1 MSEEN
6 IDLVRR
12 MMDAGNRGDLTAFAS
27 GLHDEIAYFP
37 LAENPQTE
45 PVYGVAA
52 VLEFVTDWLE
62 PWDEYT
68 VEVTRAV
75 DAGDRVFVA
84 TKHSARHETGAE
96 ISMEMY
102 IAGAVQDGRFI
113 ELRWFMNEPDALEAA
128 GLSE

>member
-1 MSEEN
+1 
-6 IDLVRR
+6 
-12 MMDAGNRGDLTAFAS
+12 MDAVNRGDLTAWAR
-27 GLHDEIAYFP
+27 GLHDEIVYYP

-45 PVYGVAA
+45 PVHGVAA
-52 VLEFVTDWLE
+52 VLEFVADWLE

-102 IAGAVQDGRFI
+102 IAGAVQDGRYV
-113 ELRWFMNEPDALEAA
+113 ELKWFMNEPDALEATR
-128 GLSE
+128 LSE